1 MTNPSQTPKE
11 QLLDAA
17 LMHVAFDGW
26 SEETFKA
33 AVSDTGMDPTVA
45 RAVCPRGAVDLA
57 VAYHKRGDQQ
67 MIDRMK
73 AEDMAEMKFSAKVA
87 AMVRFRLEAAT
98 DKEAVRRGTTLF
110 ALPQYA
116 PEGAKL
122 LWGTADAIWTA
133 LGDTSEDVN
142 WYTKRATLSAVYS
155 STVLFWLGDTSE
167 GYAETW
173 AFLDRRIENVMQ
185 IEKVKA
191 QVNSSPTLS
200 MLMAGPNWLLSHV
213 KAPSRLNR
221 SDLPGSWGSP
231 RL

>member
-1 MTNPSQTPKE
+1 MTNTSQTPKE

-26 SEETFKA
+26 SEATFKA

-45 RAVCPRGAVDLA
+45 RAVCPRSAVDLA

-73 AEDMAEMKFSAKVA
+73 AENMTEMKFSAKVA

-110 ALPQYA
+110 TLPQYA

-122 LWGTADAIWTA
+122 VWGTADAIWAA

-167 GYAETW
+167 GHAETW

-231 RL
+231 RP